1 MINIVTCKRGKE
13 KEEEIKKQN
22 CSLESGSTK
31 NNLGKA
37 VLHLKVTVFLVKIFI
52 TFKL

>member
-1 MINIVTCKRGKE
+1 MSVINIVTCKRGKE

-31 NNLGKA
+31 NSLGKA
-37 VLHLKVTVFLVKIFI
+37 VLHLKVTVFL
-52 TFKL
+52 